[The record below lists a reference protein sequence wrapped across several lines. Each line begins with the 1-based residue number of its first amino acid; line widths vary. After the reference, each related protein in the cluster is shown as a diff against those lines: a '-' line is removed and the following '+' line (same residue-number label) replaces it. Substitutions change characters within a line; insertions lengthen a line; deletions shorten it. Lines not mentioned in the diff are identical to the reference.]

1 MPIRLALK
9 PPRACKCVNTGSLLR
24 LYNNA
29 DTLVEKVIM
38 IEIENLSKYFRGKRF
53 KKVNAV
59 NGVSFTVRDGEV
71 LGLLGPN
78 GAGKTT
84 IMRLL
89 GTVLRPS
96 GGSAHVAG
104 FDVRQKPDDVRR
116 VLGVLPEY
124 WGLYERFTPREHL
137 LLFGKFYRL
146 RSPALEER
154 IDELIALLDM
164 GEYADRP
171 CKRFSKGMSQK
182 VALARALIHDP
193 SHLLLDEPTA
203 GLDVM
208 SARQVRSLITRAR
221 GEGKCVVVS
230 THILSEA
237 ERLCDRLVFLDR
249 GLVVAEG
256 TSEALCRQA
265 GADNL
270 EEAFLKMVGREDV
283 ELVA

>member
-1 MPIRLALK
+1 
-9 PPRACKCVNTGSLLR
+9 
-24 LYNNA
+24 
-29 DTLVEKVIM
+29 M

-53 KKVNAV
+53 KKVQAV
-59 NGVSFTVRDGEV
+59 DGVSFAVRDGEV

-89 GTVLRPS
+89 GTVLQPS
-96 GGSAHVAG
+96 GGTARVGG
-104 FDVRQKPDDVRR
+104 FDVRRQPDEVRR

-137 LLFGKFYRL
+137 LLFGKFHGMNGT
-146 RSPALEER
+146 ALEER
-154 IDELIALLDM
+154 IQALIALLDM
-164 GEYADRP
+164 GEYADRQ

-208 SARQVRSLITRAR
+208 SARQVRALITRSR
-221 GEGKCVVVS
+221 NEGKCVVVS

-237 ERLCDRLVFLDR
+237 ERLCDRLVFLDMGR
-249 GLVVAEG
+249 LVAEG
-256 TSEALCRQA
+256 TPAELCRHA
-265 GADNL
+265 GVDTV

>member
-1 MPIRLALK
+1 
-9 PPRACKCVNTGSLLR
+9 
-24 LYNNA
+24 
-29 DTLVEKVIM
+29 M

-53 KKVNAV
+53 KKIHAV

-84 IMRLL
+84 SMRLL
-89 GTVLRPS
+89 GTVLQPS
-96 GGSAHVAG
+96 SGSARVG
-104 FDVRQKPDDVRR
+104 GYDVRRQPEEVRR

-137 LLFGKFYRL
+137 LLFGKFHRMAGPTL
-146 RSPALEER
+146 RKR
-154 IDELIALLDM
+154 IDELILLLDM
-164 GEYADRP
+164 GDYADRP

-208 SARQVRSLITRAR
+208 SARQVRGLITSSRA
-221 GEGKCVVVS
+221 EGKCVIVS

-249 GLVVAEG
+249 GLLVAEG
-256 TSEALCRQA
+256 TPADLCRLA
-265 GADNL
+265 GVGTL

>member
-1 MPIRLALK
+1 
-9 PPRACKCVNTGSLLR
+9 
-24 LYNNA
+24 
-29 DTLVEKVIM
+29 M
-38 IEIENLSKYFRGKRF
+38 IEIENLSKYFRAKRF
-53 KKVNAV
+53 KKVQAV
-59 NGVSFTVRDGEV
+59 HGVSFTVKDGEV

-89 GTVLRPS
+89 GTVLQPT
-96 GGSAHVAG
+96 GGTARVG
-104 FDVRQKPDDVRR
+104 DFDVRQHPNEVRR

-124 WGLYERFTPREHL
+124 WGLYERFSPREHL
-137 LLFGKFYRL
+137 LLFGKFYRMDKVT
-146 RSPALEER
+146 LEKR
-154 IDELIALLDM
+154 IDELISLLDM

-208 SARQVRSLITRAR
+208 SARQVRNLITRAR
-221 GEGKCVVVS
+221 DDGKCVIVS

-237 ERLCDRLVFLDR
+237 ERLCDRLVFLDH
-249 GLVVAEG
+249 GQVVAEG
-256 TSEALCRQA
+256 TSAELCQQA
-265 GADNL
+265 GVENL
-270 EEAFLKMVGREDV
+270 EDAFLKTVGREDV
-283 ELVA
+283 ELMA

>member
-1 MPIRLALK
+1 
-9 PPRACKCVNTGSLLR
+9 
-24 LYNNA
+24 
-29 DTLVEKVIM
+29 M
-38 IEIENLSKYFRGKRF
+38 IEIENLSKYFRAKRF
-53 KKVNAV
+53 KKVQAV
-59 NGVSFTVRDGEV
+59 NDVSFTVRDGEV

-89 GTVLRPS
+89 GTVLQPS
-96 GGSAHVAG
+96 SGTARVGD
-104 FDVRQKPDDVRR
+104 FDVRQHPNEVRR

-124 WGLYERFTPREHL
+124 WGLYERFSPREHL
-137 LLFGKFYRL
+137 LLFGKFYHMDG
-146 RSPALEER
+146 PTLEKR
-154 IDELIALLDM
+154 IDELISLLDM

-208 SARQVRSLITRAR
+208 SARQVRNLITRAR
-221 GEGKCVVVS
+221 DDGKCVIVS

-249 GLVVAEG
+249 GQVVAEG
-256 TSEALCRQA
+256 TPAELCQRA
-265 GADNL
+265 GVESL
-270 EEAFLKMVGREDV
+270 EDAFLKMVGREDV

>member
-1 MPIRLALK
+1 
-9 PPRACKCVNTGSLLR
+9 
-24 LYNNA
+24 
-29 DTLVEKVIM
+29 M
-38 IEIENLSKYFRGKRF
+38 IEIEQLGKHFRTRKF
-53 KKVNAV
+53 KKVQAV

-89 GTVLRPS
+89 GTVLQPS
-96 GGSAHVAG
+96 SGSACVGG
-104 FDVRQKPDDVRR
+104 FDVRKHPNDVRR

-137 LLFGKFYRL
+137 LLFGQFYQL
-146 RSPALEER
+146 DGGSLKNR
-154 IDELIALLDM
+154 IDELISLLDM
-164 GEYADRP
+164 EEYADRP

-193 SHLLLDEPTA
+193 RHLLLDEPTA

-208 SARQVRSLITRAR
+208 SARQVRDLISQSR
-221 GEGKCVVVS
+221 EDGKCVIVS

-249 GLVVAEG
+249 G
-256 TSEALCRQA
+256 
-265 GADNL
+265 
-270 EEAFLKMVGREDV
+270 K
-283 ELVA
+283 

>member
-1 MPIRLALK
+1 
-9 PPRACKCVNTGSLLR
+9 
-24 LYNNA
+24 
-29 DTLVEKVIM
+29 M
-38 IEIENLSKYFRGKRF
+38 IEIENLSKYFRAKRF
-53 KKVNAV
+53 KKVQAV
-59 NGVSFTVRDGEV
+59 NGVSFTVGDGEV

-89 GTVLRPS
+89 GTVLQPT
-96 GGSAHVAG
+96 GGTARVG
-104 FDVRQKPDDVRR
+104 DFDVRQHPNEVRR

-124 WGLYERFTPREHL
+124 WGLYERFSPREHL
-137 LLFGKFYRL
+137 LLFGKFYRMDKVT
-146 RSPALEER
+146 LEKR
-154 IDELIALLDM
+154 IDELISLLDM

-208 SARQVRSLITRAR
+208 SARQVRNLITRAR
-221 GEGKCVVVS
+221 NDGKCVIVS

-237 ERLCDRLVFLDR
+237 ERLCDRLVFLDH
-249 GLVVAEG
+249 GQVVAEG
-256 TSEALCRQA
+256 TSAELCQQA
-265 GADNL
+265 DVEGL
-270 EEAFLKMVGREDV
+270 EDAFLKMVGREDV

>member
-1 MPIRLALK
+1 
-9 PPRACKCVNTGSLLR
+9 
-24 LYNNA
+24 
-29 DTLVEKVIM
+29 M

-53 KKVNAV
+53 KKVQAV
-59 NGVSFTVRDGEV
+59 DGVSFTVGDGEV

-89 GTVLRPS
+89 GTVLQPT
-96 GGSAHVAG
+96 GGTARVG
-104 FDVRQKPDDVRR
+104 DFDVRQHPNEVRR

-124 WGLYERFTPREHL
+124 WGLYERFSPREHL
-137 LLFGKFYRL
+137 LLFGKFYRMDKVT
-146 RSPALEER
+146 LEKR
-154 IDELIALLDM
+154 IDELISLLDM

-208 SARQVRSLITRAR
+208 SARQVRNLITRAR
-221 GEGKCVVVS
+221 NDGKCVIVS

-237 ERLCDRLVFLDR
+237 ERLCDRLVFLDH
-249 GLVVAEG
+249 GQVVAEG
-256 TSEALCRQA
+256 TSAELCQQA
-265 GADNL
+265 DVEGL
-270 EEAFLKMVGREDV
+270 EDAFLKMVGREDV

>member
-1 MPIRLALK
+1 
-9 PPRACKCVNTGSLLR
+9 
-24 LYNNA
+24 
-29 DTLVEKVIM
+29 M
-38 IEIENLSKYFRGKRF
+38 IEIEHLGKYFKTKRF
-53 KKVNAV
+53 KKVQAV
-59 NGVSFTVRDGEV
+59 EDVSFSVGDGEV

-89 GTVLRPS
+89 GTVLQPS
-96 GGSAHVAG
+96 SGTARVGG
-104 FDVRQKPDDVRR
+104 FDVRQHPTDVRR

-137 LLFGKFYRL
+137 LLFGKFYQL
-146 RSPALEER
+146 NEHSLATR
-154 IDELIALLDM
+154 IDELISLLDM
-164 GEYADRP
+164 GEYADRY

-208 SARQVRSLITRAR
+208 SARQVRNLITKAR
-221 GEGKCVVVS
+221 GQGKCVIVS

-249 GLVVAEG
+249 GQVVAEG
-256 TSEALCRQA
+256 TPGELCQQA
-265 GADNL
+265 GVDSV
-270 EEAFLKMVGREDV
+270 EDAFLKMVGREDV

>member
-1 MPIRLALK
+1 
-9 PPRACKCVNTGSLLR
+9 
-24 LYNNA
+24 
-29 DTLVEKVIM
+29 M

-53 KKVNAV
+53 KKVQAV
-59 NGVSFTVRDGEV
+59 DGVSFSVRDGDV

-89 GTVLRPS
+89 GTVLQPS
-96 GGSAHVAG
+96 GGTARVGG
-104 FDVRQKPDDVRR
+104 FDVRRQPDAVRR

-137 LLFGKFYRL
+137 RLFGKFHNM
-146 RSPALEER
+146 AGAVLEER
-154 IDELIALLDM
+154 IRALIALLDM
-164 GEYADRP
+164 EEYADRQ

-208 SARQVRSLITRAR
+208 SARQVRALITRSREA
-221 GEGKCVVVS
+221 GKCIIVS

-237 ERLCDRLVFLDR
+237 ERLCDRLVFLDE
-249 GLVVAEG
+249 GVLVAEG
-256 TSEALCRQA
+256 TPADLCRRA
-265 GADNL
+265 GVETV

>member
-1 MPIRLALK
+1 
-9 PPRACKCVNTGSLLR
+9 
-24 LYNNA
+24 
-29 DTLVEKVIM
+29 M

-53 KKVNAV
+53 KRVQAV
-59 NGVSFTVRDGEV
+59 DDVSFTVRDGEV

-84 IMRLL
+84 VMRLL
-89 GTVLRPS
+89 GTVLQPS
-96 GGSAHVAG
+96 GGTARVGG
-104 FDVRQKPDDVRR
+104 FDVRQYPNEVRR

-137 LLFGKFYRL
+137 LLFGKFYCM
-146 RSPALEER
+146 SGQTLEKR
-154 IDELIALLDM
+154 IDELIASLDM
-164 GEYADRP
+164 DEYADRP

-193 SHLLLDEPTA
+193 GHLLLDEPTA

-208 SARQVRSLITRAR
+208 SARQVRTLITRAR
-221 GEGKCVVVS
+221 EQGKCIIVS

-249 GLVVAEG
+249 GRVVAQGSPAE
-256 TSEALCRQA
+256 LCRQA

-270 EEAFLKMVGREDV
+270 EDAFLKMVGREDV